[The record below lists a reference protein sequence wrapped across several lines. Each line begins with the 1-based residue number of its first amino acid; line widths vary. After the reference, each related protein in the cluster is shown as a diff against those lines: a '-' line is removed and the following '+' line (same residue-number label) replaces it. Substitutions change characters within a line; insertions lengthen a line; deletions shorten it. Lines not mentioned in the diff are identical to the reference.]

1 MRQLDV
7 GVTFLE
13 GEGAYTRKNKKV
25 LMCASRKQVFPKI
38 RAIVTEIDEMAFMI
52 VSSAQEIFGEGFKNY
67 KSMDF

>member
-1 MRQLDV
+1 
-7 GVTFLE
+7 
-13 GEGAYTRKNKKV
+13 
-25 LMCASRKQVFPKI
+25 MCASRKQVFPKI